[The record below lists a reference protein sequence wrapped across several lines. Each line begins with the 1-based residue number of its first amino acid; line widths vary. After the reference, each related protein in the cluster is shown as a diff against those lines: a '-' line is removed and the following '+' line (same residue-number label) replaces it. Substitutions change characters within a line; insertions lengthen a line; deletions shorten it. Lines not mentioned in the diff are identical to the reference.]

1 MTVFLHS
8 EPALPLARDERAIRF
23 YETWLVCYNTET
35 AETGCQAA
43 TASAIIGIPGYP
55 EKRRSPN
62 SYSELASAR
71 LTGDWHRAPSINI
84 FVTKL
89 NGYFAY
95 PFDFLMEFAVYMRNM
110 ISHEITLDQKGY
122 FSTMRITR
130 RRQRRADPFISPE
143 WVRLIFDQL
152 KAAFPL
158 LATLKE
164 KDLIKLARAVRHVE
178 RYSAT
183 DTRRGRPS
191 RWPREDLV
199 RVGLTFTDLLRRE
212 TSGRMSLATFVDH
225 YLRIL
230 DFPVDVLEALSSGA
244 VNLFEAEQL
253 ARITAQRLQIG
264 ATEAKKKR
272 AEMLKAHLQTRA
284 SGERLR
290 RRVNE
295 MLNPNQ
301 EATSP
306 SQAGAHMETIEDL
319 EDFDPHDSTH
329 LFWEEI
335 KQLGF
340 AFRALRREDLTD
352 ELIEELLEA
361 SQSVW
366 SVLAKIQRRKQATAS
381 QKLII

>member
-1 MTVFLHS
+1 MSRRETFLVQGG
-8 EPALPLARDERAIRF
+8 F
-23 YETWLVCYNTET
+23 C
-35 AETGCQAA
+35 
-43 TASAIIGIPGYP
+43 
-55 EKRRSPN
+55 
-62 SYSELASAR
+62 
-71 LTGDWHRAPSINI
+71 SI
-84 FVTKL
+84 
-89 NGYFAY
+89 
-95 PFDFLMEFAVYMRNM
+95 
-110 ISHEITLDQKGY
+110 
-122 FSTMRITR
+122 MRITR
-130 RRQRRADPFISPE
+130 RRKRQADPFASPE
-143 WVRLIFDQL
+143 WVRSIFDQL

-158 LATLKE
+158 LSPLKE
-164 KDLIKLARAVRHVE
+164 KDMIRLARAVRHVE

-199 RVGLTFTDLLRRE
+199 RVGLTLTELLRRE
-212 TSGRMSLATFVDH
+212 TSGRMSLASFVDH

-230 DFPVDVLEALSSGA
+230 DFPADVLEALSGES

-253 ARITAQRLQIG
+253 ARITAQRLQLG
-264 ATEAKKKR
+264 AAEARKKR
-272 AEMLKAHLQTRA
+272 TEMLKTHLQARS

-295 MLNPNQ
+295 LLNPPKLNLQ
-301 EATSP
+301 SVDGP
-306 SQAGAHMETIEDL
+306 DLYPVEDL

-361 SQSVW
+361 SQPVW
-366 SVLAKIQRRKQATAS
+366 SVLTKIQRRKQPVAP
-381 QKLII
+381 QKLTI